1 MHRTW
6 SSAATQIRFHIRVCQ
21 RFSAQ
26 VHAFYSP
33 PSYGLFSFTL
43 TALITDQPFLILIL
57 IQHRII
63 AKLIFKGHNL
73 SDQHCEDTIRREVS
87 QRKYFPGKVRV
98 SFSILTLCVNPRQR
112 PTNFHIGT
120 CGSQQNVQP
129 HQNLWLGLKAHF
141 RAEMWLF
148 LDKD

>member
-1 MHRTW
+1 MVLCSYPNTFPHKSMSEVFSPSPCFLQ
-6 SSAATQIRFHIRVCQ
+6 SSFLWLIF
-21 RFSAQ
+21 
-26 VHAFYSP
+26 FY
-33 PSYGLFSFTL
+33 
-43 TALITDQPFLILIL
+43 TDSLNNRLFLILIL

-73 SDQHCEDTIRREVS
+73 SDQHCEDTIRHEVS